1 MLHPT
6 GSFFDPRKIFDFLI
20 KVLMIILGIILISI
34 FIFYLTRGEYK
45 GIFLLL
51 FMILATLVLF
61 RVYWSSV
68 ESPSAPDIPSEYE
81 ITGDLETV
89 ANMVFRASCDL
100 EYSREKLEDILSDI
114 TGEDITLQGTG
125 ETYVSAVKKVLDGT

>member
-6 GSFFDPRKIFDFLI
+6 GSFFDPQKIFDFLI

-81 ITGDLETV
+81 ITGDLEAV

-125 ETYVSAVKKVLDGT
+125 ETFVRAVKKVLDGT

>member
-68 ESPSAPDIPSEYE
+68 ESPSTPDIPSEHE

-125 ETYVSAVKKVLDGT
+125 ETYVKAVKKLLDGA

>member
-6 GSFFDPRKIFDFLI
+6 GSFFDPQKIFDFLI

-34 FIFYLTRGEYK
+34 FIFYLTQGEYK

-61 RVYWSSV
+61 RVYWSTV
-68 ESPSAPDIPSEYE
+68 ESPSTPDIPSEYE
-81 ITGDLETV
+81 ITGDLEAV

-125 ETYVSAVKKVLDGT
+125 ETFVRAVKKVLDGT